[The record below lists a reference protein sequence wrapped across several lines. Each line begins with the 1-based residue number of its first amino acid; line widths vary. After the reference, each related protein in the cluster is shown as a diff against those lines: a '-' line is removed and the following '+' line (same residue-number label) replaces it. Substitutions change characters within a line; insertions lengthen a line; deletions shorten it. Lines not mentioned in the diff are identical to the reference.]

1 MSRQFVGA
9 GSDGQ
14 ITSKAPDGRPLN
26 LAEAAQRFIN
36 MRNECAPLL
45 PKNMFRDVAWD
56 LMLELFLAAETGYSP
71 FIKQLQSIAEEPMAN
86 AMRRIDHLEEC
97 GLLRRRQDDDDHR
110 RVHVSLT
117 NKGYTA
123 MANMLRHLYDFS
135 FSQNEGLSD
144 GVGAMAPKSFA
155 PRLGD

>member
-97 GLLRRRQDDDDHR
+97 GLLADSDDAAHPFRSDRAHHSDMMPPRCGADRGPLFTCSFVVGQAAAAASCRRMD
-110 RVHVSLT
+110 SP
-117 NKGYTA
+117 
-123 MANMLRHLYDFS
+123 
-135 FSQNEGLSD
+135 LS
-144 GVGAMAPKSFA
+144 SS
-155 PRLGD
+155 R